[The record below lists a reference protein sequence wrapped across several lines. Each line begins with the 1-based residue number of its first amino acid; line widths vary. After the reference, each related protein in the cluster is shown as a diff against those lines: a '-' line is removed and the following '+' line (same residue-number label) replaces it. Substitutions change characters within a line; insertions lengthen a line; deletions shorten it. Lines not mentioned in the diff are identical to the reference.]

1 MTDAFGMLLVWF
13 GTVSAL
19 TLFLFGW
26 DKLMA
31 KLGRRRIPE
40 ASLLFAC
47 LAGGAAGGLV
57 GMYLF
62 HHKIRKPKFYVTV
75 PLLFVLDVVLFAVVR
90 MRTW

>member
-1 MTDAFGMLLVWF
+1 MTDKLYPLLVWF
-13 GTVSAL
+13 GVMSAF
-19 TLFLFGW
+19 TLLLFGW

-40 ASLLFAC
+40 ASLLLAC

-62 HHKIRKPKFYVTV
+62 RHKIRKPKFYLTV
-75 PLLFVLDVVLFAVVR
+75 PLLVVLDVAILIAVR
-90 MRTW
+90 FYF